1 MSVVG
6 PDSAES
12 PVPGAVLLALPF
24 DRDSLLTALESKA
37 ATPRPHVTELD
48 SLFAK
53 GRAPF
58 NALTTA
64 SVHVAALRDSLGSA
78 GADQTRLQREL
89 SLAEIELAGARRGID
104 SVRRAIGPRL
114 DTLRADVSRWEN
126 STYAPYESLA
136 RVRLKAS
143 GRADVQADTTG
154 PDGWA
159 HLHLP
164 AGRWWISSTSWDISD
179 PNRFWYWNLPIA
191 SDTVML
197 DSRHGSTRRRY

>member
-1 MSVVG
+1 M
-6 PDSAES
+6 
-12 PVPGAVLLALPF
+12 PGAVLLALPF
-24 DRDSLLTALESKA
+24 DRDSLLTALEAKA
-37 ATPRPHVTELD
+37 PTPRPHVAELD
-48 SLFAK
+48 SLFAQ

-64 SVHVAALRDSLGSA
+64 SVHVAALRDSLGHA
-78 GADQTRLQREL
+78 GADQARLEREL
-89 SLAEIELAGARRGID
+89 ALAEIELARARRGID

-114 DTLRADVSRWEN
+114 DTLRAAVSRWEN

-143 GRADVQADTTG
+143 RRSDVQSDTTG

-159 HLHLP
+159 HVQLP

-179 PNRFWYWNLPIA
+179 PNRFWYWNLPVT

-197 DSRHGSTRRRY
+197 ASRNGSSRRRY